1 MKILMLTQWFQPEP
15 TFKGLPLA
23 RALRDRGHEVEVLTG
38 FPNYPGGKLY
48 PGYRVRPWSRE
59 TMDGIRVNRVA
70 LYPSHNS
77 NARGRILNYL
87 SFGATSALVG
97 PWLVRKPD
105 VIYVFNLVTLDVA
118 AGLLRLLRGG
128 RTVLD
133 VQDLWP
139 ESLSVSGMMK
149 NRLLLGSLDRWC
161 RAAYRHA
168 DRIITLSHGFKRHLV
183 NRGVPEDRVE
193 VIYNWCDEASL
204 VLPGPDP
211 GVARELGFAGRFNIV
226 FAGNMGPAQALSPVI
241 EAARRL
247 RNRAPDVLFTII
259 GGGIEADQLK
269 QSARDLPN
277 VQFMERRPMSEV
289 GAVLSNADALLVH
302 LKADPLFKITI
313 PSKIQATCLPGGRYY
328 AASRGTRPTS
338 YVVRA
343 RDCPLLPRIPTRSR
357 RQFLLCVVLTRRG
370 SGLWGTMAVHF
381 TGSTWPWT
389 RVSGA
394 WKRRSS
400 RSWLYRRGC
409 SDGRRF
415 SAVFL
420 GQNERKPHYER
431 CWAYSQTCNRCDLF
445 RDGPSYSPPGDGCRG
460 GCHPLDNGPSRPI
473 PADSPWV

>member
-70 LYPSHNS
+70 LYPSHDCNTV
-77 NARGRILNYL
+77 GRVFSYL
-87 SFGATSALVG
+87 SFGATSALLG

-105 VIYVFNLVTLDVA
+105 VIHVFNLVTLDVA
-118 AGLLRLLRGG
+118 AGLLRRLRGC

-139 ESLSVSGMMK
+139 ESLSASGMMK

-168 DRIITLSHGFKRHLV
+168 DRIITLSPGSKQHLAD
-183 NRGVPEDRVE
+183 RGVPEDRVE

-204 VLPGPDP
+204 VLPEPDP

-226 FAGNMGPAQALSPVI
+226 FAGNMGLAQALGPVI

-247 RNRAPDVLFTII
+247 LNRAPDVLFTFI
-259 GGGIEADQLK
+259 GGGVEVERLK

-277 VQFMERRPMSEV
+277 VQFFPRRPMSEV
-289 GAVLSNADALLVH
+289 GAVLSNANALLVH
-302 LKADPLFKITI
+302 LKADPLFEITI
-313 PSKIQATCLPGGRYY
+313 PSKIQAYLFAGKPILCGVKGDAADLVCRAGAGLPFTPEDPD
-328 AASRGTRPTS
+328 ALAK
-338 YVVRA
+338 A
-343 RDCPLLPRIPTRSR
+343 
-357 RQFLLCVVLTRRG
+357 VLTLLGLGADGLRLMGEAGRAFYRKQLAMDEGVRRMEEAFE
-370 SGLWGTMAVHF
+370 SVVAVPVRML
-381 TGSTWPWT
+381 GRPKVLG
-389 RVSGA
+389 RVPRA
-394 WKRRSS
+394 EQEE
-400 RSWLYRRGC
+400 
-409 SDGRRF
+409 F
-415 SAVFL
+415 
-420 GQNERKPHYER
+420 
-431 CWAYSQTCNRCDLF
+431 
-445 RDGPSYSPPGDGCRG
+445 
-460 GCHPLDNGPSRPI
+460 
-473 PADSPWV
+473 

>member
-48 PGYRVRPWSRE
+48 PGYQVRPWSRE

-70 LYPSHNS
+70 LYPSHDC
-77 NARGRILNYL
+77 NAVGRVFNYL
-87 SFGATSALVG
+87 SFGATSALLG

-118 AGLLRLLRGG
+118 AGLLRLLRGC

-139 ESLSVSGMMK
+139 DSLSVSGMMK

-168 DRIITLSHGFKRHLV
+168 DRIITLSPGFKRHLAD
-183 NRGVPEDRVE
+183 RGVPEDRVE
-193 VIYNWCDEASL
+193 VIYNWCDEAAL
-204 VLPGPDP
+204 VLPEPHS

-226 FAGNMGPAQALSPVI
+226 FAGNMGLAQALGPVI

-247 RNRAPDVLFTII
+247 RNQAPDVLFTFM
-259 GGGIEADQLK
+259 GGGVDVERLK

-289 GAVLSNADALLVH
+289 GAVLSNANALLVH
-302 LKADPLFKITI
+302 LKADPLFEITI
-313 PSKIQATCLPGGRYY
+313 PSKIQAYLFAGKPILCGVEGDAADLVCRAGAGFPFTPEDPDALAEAVLALRGLGADGLRLMGNVGRAFYRKHL
-328 AASRGTRPTS
+328 AMDEGVRRIEEAFESVVAVPARMLERPK
-338 YVVRA
+338 
-343 RDCPLLPRIPTRSR
+343 
-357 RQFLLCVVLTRRG
+357 VLGR
-370 SGLWGTMAVHF
+370 VHR
-381 TGSTWPWT
+381 P
-389 RVSGA
+389 
-394 WKRRSS
+394 
-400 RSWLYRRGC
+400 
-409 SDGRRF
+409 
-415 SAVFL
+415 
-420 GQNERKPHYER
+420 ERKK
-431 CWAYSQTCNRCDLF
+431 S
-445 RDGPSYSPPGDGCRG
+445 
-460 GCHPLDNGPSRPI
+460 
-473 PADSPWV
+473 

>member
-23 RALRDRGHEVEVLTG
+23 WALRDRGHEVEVLTG

-149 NRLLLGSLDRWC
+149 NRLLLDSLDRWC

-168 DRIITLSHGFKRHLV
+168 DRIITLSHGFKRHLA

-247 RNRAPDVLFTII
+247 RNWAPDVLFTII

-313 PSKIQATCLPGGRYY
+313 PSKIQAYLFAGRPILCGVKGDAADLVCRAGAGLPFTPEDPD
-328 AASRGTRPTS
+328 ALAET
-338 YVVRA
+338 
-343 RDCPLLPRIPTRSR
+343 
-357 RQFLLCVVLTRRG
+357 VLTLRGFDAEGLRLMGNNGRAFYRKHLAMEEGVRRMEEAFE
-370 SGLWGTMAVHF
+370 SVVAV
-381 TGSTWPWT
+381 PA
-389 RVSGA
+389 RM
-394 WKRRSS
+394 
-400 RSWLYRRGC
+400 L
-409 SDGRRF
+409 GRPK
-415 SAVFL
+415 VL
-420 GQNERKPHYER
+420 GRAPRAEREE
-431 CWAYSQTCNRCDLF
+431 T
-445 RDGPSYSPPGDGCRG
+445 SP
-460 GCHPLDNGPSRPI
+460 
-473 PADSPWV
+473 